1 MIFENGMNIK
11 NFSILTNI
19 SAHTLRYYEKIGLLK
34 QIERNSSGHRYFTQ
48 KDVVW
53 VEFIKR
59 LKETG
64 MPLKQILTYADLR
77 DVGISTSGL
86 RMKILEEHALILE
99 EKIAEEQSHLK
110 MLRTKIQ
117 YYSKIIE

>member
-1 MIFENGMNIK
+1 MNITK
-11 NFSILTNI
+11 FSILTNI

-34 QIERNSSGHRYFTQ
+34 QIERNSSGHRNFTQ

-64 MPLKQILTYADLR
+64 MPLKKILKYADLR
-77 DVGISTSGL
+77 DVGISTYEL
-86 RMKILEEHALILE
+86 RMQILEEHALMLE
-99 EKIAEEQSHLK
+99 EKIAEEQSHLQ
-110 MLRTKIQ
+110 MLRQKIQ
-117 YYSKIIE
+117 YYRTIID